1 VILQEI
7 VTILKGVQAKVA
19 PGTEVLH
26 VQGCNVTGNSLN
38 QIREAQEA
46 ARKAQVAVVVV
57 GEARETNGEGR
68 DVGSLDLS
76 GMQEDL
82 IKAVHATG
90 TPTVVVLING
100 RGLSIRWV
108 AENVPAIVEAWLPG
122 EQGGNAVADVLFGDV
137 NPSGRLP
144 VTVARHVGQLPV
156 YYNVSATKAG
166 KVRGR
171 GGYVDMPGAPLW
183 EFGYGLSYTRYE
195 YSDLRITPD
204 KIPAKGAVKVALRVK
219 NVGQRAGA
227 EVVQLYL
234 NDVLSSVSRPVK
246 ELRGF
251 QKVALQPG
259 EQKEVEFTLGFED
272 LSLLDLN
279 MRRVVER
286 GQFQVMIGASSNDI
300 RLRGAFEVRP
310 LK

>member
-1 VILQEI
+1 
-7 VTILKGVQAKVA
+7 
-19 PGTEVLH
+19 
-26 VQGCNVTGNSLN
+26 
-38 QIREAQEA
+38 
-46 ARKAQVAVVVV
+46 
-57 GEARETNGEGR
+57 
-68 DVGSLDLS
+68 
-76 GMQEDL
+76 MQEDL

-156 YYNVSATKAG
+156 YYNVSASKAG

-171 GGYVDMPGAPLW
+171 GGYVDMPGSPLW

-204 KIPAKGAVKVALRVK
+204 KISTKGVVKVAMRVK

-272 LSLLDLN
+272 LSLLDQN
-279 MRRVVER
+279 MKRLVEP
-286 GQFQVMIGASSNDI
+286 GEFQVMIGASSNDI

-310 LK
+310 L